1 MISITKT
8 ASDHIK
14 KALADRGSGLGIKLG
29 ISTKGCSGLSYT
41 MAWVDQEDP
50 MDEKFV
56 DQDCTIFVE
65 PKSIMFMLGTTI
77 DYKVTELEEGFEF
90 VNPLEKG
97 RCGCGESFHV

>member
-41 MAWVDQEDP
+41 MSWVDQEDP

-56 DQDCTIFVE
+56 DQDCTIYVE

-77 DYKVTELEEGFEF
+77 DYKKEVFGSYFDIKSPNATSS
-90 VNPLEKG
+90 
-97 RCGCGESFHV
+97 CGCGESVGF

>member
-56 DQDCTIFVE
+56 DQDCTIYVE

-77 DYKVTELEEGFEF
+77 DYKKEVFGSYFDIKSPNATSS
-90 VNPLEKG
+90 
-97 RCGCGESFHV
+97 CGCGESVGF